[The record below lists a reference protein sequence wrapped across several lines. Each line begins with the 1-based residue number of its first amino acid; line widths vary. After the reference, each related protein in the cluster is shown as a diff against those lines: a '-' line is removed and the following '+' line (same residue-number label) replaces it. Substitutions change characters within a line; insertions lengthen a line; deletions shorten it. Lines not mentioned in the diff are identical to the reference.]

1 MADELGDYD
10 CFLSIETDPLEKT
23 HGVRVPQVT
32 KNKLEKLTRVQKRE
46 LNDELLQTIDRMLH
60 KFAYVPGKN
69 LKTENGE

>member
-1 MADELGDYD
+1 MSDDLENYE

-32 KNKLEKLTRVQKRE
+32 KDKIDKLTRVQKRE
-46 LNDELLQTIDRMLH
+46 LNDELLQTIDRVLH

-69 LKTENGE
+69 LKTEG